1 MADWLV
7 AAIAVVEWLIAGPP
21 PVEWSTT
28 GPPPVEWLGAGI
40 VMVQGLSAGGWVPL
54 LTVLLLVAGVIG
66 SVVPGLPGAGFSLT
80 GVLFYWWQSDFTSPG
95 AVVLGLLLGLGLLAV
110 LADWFGGAAAA
121 SAGGASGRTVALAAV
136 AGFLL
141 LFVAGPLGV
150 VVGIGGTVFLLELRE
165 TGDPSAS
172 LRAAAYT
179 TVGVLASAVV
189 QAMLTGAMLVVVLVV
204 VL

>member
-1 MADWLV
+1 MAEWPVGGVTL
-7 AAIAVVEWLIAGPP
+7 VEWLTEALPL
-21 PVEWSTT
+21 VES
-28 GPPPVEWLGAGI
+28 
-40 VMVQGLSAGGWVPL
+40 LSAGGWVPL
-54 LTVLLLVAGVIG
+54 LTVLLLVAGVVG

-80 GVLFYWWQSDFTSPG
+80 GVLFYWWQSGFTSPG
-95 AVVLGLLLGLGLLAV
+95 PVVLALLLGLGLLAL

-121 SAGGASGRTVALAAV
+121 TAGGASRTTVVLAAI

-150 VVGIGGTVFLLELRE
+150 VLGIGGTVFLLELRE

-179 TVGVLASAVV
+179 TVGMLASAVV
-189 QAMLTGAMLVVVLVV
+189 QALLTAAMLVVALVFVL
-204 VL
+204 